1 MMLIDI
7 YICLNNNDNSYYVVI
22 IDISSSSNISL
33 FKGLIKTLFTPFF
46 INISTSSGKALPVRP
61 IIRPRYENA

>member
-1 MMLIDI
+1 MYKSI
-7 YICLNNNDNSYYVVI
+7 NNDAHSYYDVI
-22 IDISSSSNISL
+22 INNSSSSNISL

-61 IIRPRYENA
+61 IIRPRYKYT